1 MKTLTS
7 VLTVAVFLFILYKKK
22 IKKKKGKE
30 ADAAASSGSEPS
42 TASPAPLVCD
52 GSSFPISLGCGNENT
67 RYDLMVFDLQAFPDN
82 TMFEDHFETKLSL
95 KQKEFITKGYPYR
108 FDFITIATSI
118 LVLVTYEVI

>member
-1 MKTLTS
+1 MKTITTI
-7 VLTVAVFLFILYKKK
+7 LTVAVFLFILYKKK
-22 IKKKKGKE
+22 VKKKKE
-30 ADAAASSGSEPS
+30 TDAAVSSGSIS
-42 TASPAPLVCD
+42 TASSAPLLSD
-52 GSSFPISLGCGNENT
+52 GPSYPVHMDCGNENT
-67 RYDLMVFDLQAFPDN
+67 RYDVMVFDLQAFPDN